1 MNGERVR
8 NLASVVIGSA
18 LLLAGCTKPIPPE
31 RSTYVG
37 EWRAPQMAVVIGQ
50 DGNVVYRRVEGGN
63 TATLSGSLKEFVG
76 DDFVVGIWPFLTT
89 FDVTVP
95 PHEQDGVWS
104 MTVDGVELRRE

>member
-1 MNGERVR
+1 MR
-8 NLASVVIGSA
+8 NLALVVLGSA

-50 DGNVVYRRVEGGN
+50 DGNVVYRRAEGGA
-63 TATLSGSLKEFVG
+63 TATLNGPLKEFVG
-76 DDFVVGIWPFLTT
+76 DDFVVGIWPLLTT

-95 PHEQDGVWS
+95 PREQDGVWS
-104 MTVDGVELRRE
+104 MTVDGVELRKE